1 MCGILCQQTNLK
13 SASPG
18 TGVAESQSGTCWLGC
33 CCCKFGEYDK
43 TVTSKYFEFT
53 SINKGDKVKDV

>member
-1 MCGILCQQTNLK
+1 MCGILRQQTNLK

-18 TGVAESQSGTCWLGC
+18 TGVAESPSGTCWLGC

-43 TVTSKYFEFT
+43 IVTSKYFEFT
-53 SINKGDKVKDV
+53 SINKGGQG